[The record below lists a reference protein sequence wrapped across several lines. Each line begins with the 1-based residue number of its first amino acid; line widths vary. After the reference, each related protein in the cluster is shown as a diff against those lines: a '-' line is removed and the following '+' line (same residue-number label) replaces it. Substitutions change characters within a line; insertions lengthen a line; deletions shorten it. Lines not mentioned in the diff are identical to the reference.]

1 MRFEGGIGN
10 ALIDGVK
17 LARLRLK
24 KFTKTVALM
33 LAFGVGA
40 NRLTATA
47 GITNDLP
54 VWIDGIRAEKDISVE
69 PASSATPALMTGG
82 KADSEKFFASG

>member
-10 ALIDGVK
+10 ALIDGAK

-54 VWIDGIRAEKDISVE
+54 VWIDGIRAEKEVLAGLI
-69 PASSATPALMTGG
+69 ASATPVLMTGG
-82 KADSEKFFASG
+82 KADRAKFFASG